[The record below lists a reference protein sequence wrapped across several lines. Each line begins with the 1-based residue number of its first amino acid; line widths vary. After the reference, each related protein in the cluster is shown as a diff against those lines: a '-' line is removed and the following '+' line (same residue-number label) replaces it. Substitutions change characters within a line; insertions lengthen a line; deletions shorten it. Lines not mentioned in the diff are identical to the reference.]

1 MTYRGWICIS
11 RGWICLSRVWICL
24 SRVWIC
30 LSWLSLL
37 ALGVATV
44 GAQTQATSGS
54 QRRVPAPAQST
65 PQEEKASTDDFR
77 PTDDLRK
84 VERFGDLQ
92 MARKHY
98 RGAIPYYEKAL
109 RLLEPKIAV
118 LYNKIGIAYH
128 QQLRFDMAKKYYAI
142 AIKED
147 RTYGAAI
154 NNLGTLYYGQKK
166 YKSAIKQYKKA
177 LGVKPNSASIHS
189 NLGTAYFARKKYDR
203 ALTSYRKALKLDP
216 EVFERRSTYGV
227 LLHERA
233 VEDRARFHYFL
244 AKTYAASGVLDR
256 ALLHLGKALED
267 GFQDRGQ
274 IARDPAF
281 AELIKTEA
289 YAQLMATPPA
299 PLP

>member
-1 MTYRGWICIS
+1 MTCIDRGWICIS
-11 RGWICLSRVWICL
+11 RGWICLS
-24 SRVWIC
+24 
-30 LSWLSLL
+30 WLSLF
-37 ALGVATV
+37 ALGVETV

-54 QRRVPAPAQST
+54 ERQVPAAAQST
-65 PQEEKASTDDFR
+65 PPKAKA

-84 VERFGDLQ
+84 IERFGDLQ

-98 RGAIPYYEKAL
+98 RGAIPYYEKTL

-128 QQLRFDMAKKYYAI
+128 QQLQFDMAKKYYAI

-154 NNLGTLYYGQKK
+154 NNLGTVYYGQKK

-177 LGVKPNSASIHS
+177 LGVKPDSASIHS

-203 ALTSYRKALKLDP
+203 ALASYRKALELDP

-233 VEDRARFHYFL
+233 VEDRARFQYFL
-244 AKTYAASGVLDR
+244 AKTYAAAGVLDR
-256 ALLHLGKALED
+256 ALLHLRKAMEE
-267 GFQDRGQ
+267 GFRDNDQ

-281 AELIKTEA
+281 AELITTEA
-289 YAQLMATPPA
+289 YAQLMANPPA

>member
-1 MTYRGWICIS
+1 MTCISRGWTCIS
-11 RGWICLSRVWICL
+11 RGWICLS
-24 SRVWIC
+24 
-30 LSWLSLL
+30 WLSLF
-37 ALGVATV
+37 ALGVKTV
-44 GAQTQATSGS
+44 GAQTQGASGS
-54 QRRVPAPAQST
+54 ERRVPAQAQST
-65 PQEEKASTDDFR
+65 PQKAKAPTDDFR

-84 VERFGDLQ
+84 IERFGDLQ

-98 RGAIPYYEKAL
+98 RGAIPYYEKTL

-128 QQLRFDMAKKYYAI
+128 QQLQFDLAKKYYAI

-147 RTYGAAI
+147 RTYGEAI
-154 NNLGTLYYGQKK
+154 NNLGTVYYGQKK

-177 LGVKPNSASIHS
+177 LGVKPDSASIHS

-203 ALTSYRKALKLDP
+203 ALASYRKALELDP
-216 EVFERRSTYGV
+216 EVFERRSAYGV

-244 AKTYAASGVLDR
+244 AKTYAAAGVLDR
-256 ALLHLGKALED
+256 ALLHLRKAMED
-267 GFQDRGQ
+267 GFKDHGQ

-281 AELIKTEA
+281 AELITTE
-289 YAQLMATPPA
+289 P
-299 PLP
+299 